1 MGSRDLRMVA
11 MAQVLAGLYELTA
24 LIGRGPT
31 GTVWRGRDRST
42 RENIAVKVLH
52 PELSADPGTVDRFIR
67 ERPILTAF
75 LHPAFVR
82 VRDLVTA
89 DGIVALV
96 MELITGWDLR
106 RHIDHAGPLPLSMA
120 AEIAATLAEALA
132 SAHDAGVVHCDVK
145 PSNVLLAEPTGDARL
160 TDCRVAR
167 LGRGSQGRAAWYT
180 NPAYAAP
187 EVIRGGPPQSA
198 TDVYALGL
206 VLWEMVTGA
215 THFEGA
221 DVEEVLAS
229 HLGAEPTLPD
239 AVPSRLRRIMED
251 CLRREPAERPTVE
264 ELALRLHLVREWL
277 SAVAERAPRTLVPPN
292 GGMATTTQ
300 PLIDTGLGSAAG
312 PRAGLPDEPSSAS
325 SAGSAFVPPLTPPM
339 SPPTATAVRP
349 PASPGA
355 EATLPPVPEP
365 TVGDVSGSAA
375 VPGVPDYAADLDGQV
390 WPQPVPVRAGR
401 DRSGRP
407 RLAAIAGGL
416 LLMVATLFGVVLLS
430 SKTDDGQTGAGSGAQ
445 TSPRSANPSATE
457 PQLATAPPGSASP
470 ATAEGATTF
479 VHFWFETL
487 DVAVRTGDTSIL
499 EAASSP
505 SCDACRD
512 VIQVIRD
519 GYREGGVLRGGSYSV
534 RVVNADDF
542 FSADRPAV
550 RAVFDRS
557 PRSAVDAD
565 GQQHDVFP
573 GGTFLT
579 CQVLLERANGH
590 WRVLEIFSPGGIA

>member
-11 MAQVLAGLYELTA
+11 MAQVLAGQYELTA

-31 GTVWRGRDRST
+31 GVVWRGRERGT

-52 PELSADPGTVDRFIR
+52 PELSADPGTVDRFRR

-75 LHPAFVR
+75 LHPTYVR

-96 MELITGWDLR
+96 MEFVTGWDLR
-106 RHIDHAGPLPLSMA
+106 RHIDHAGPLPLPMA

-167 LGRGSQGRAAWYT
+167 LARGYQGRAAWYT

-206 VLWEMVTGA
+206 VLCEMVTG
-215 THFEGA
+215 TTPFEGA

-229 HLGAEPTLPD
+229 HLGAEPTLP
-239 AVPSRLRRIMED
+239 AAIPSRLRRIMED
-251 CLRREPAERPTVE
+251 CLHREPAERPTAE
-264 ELALRLHLVREWL
+264 ELAMRLYLASEWL
-277 SAVAERAPRTLVPPN
+277 SAVTGRAQRAAVPPN
-292 GGMATTTQ
+292 GEMATT
-300 PLIDTGLGSAAG
+300 A
-312 PRAGLPDEPSSAS
+312 
-325 SAGSAFVPPLTPPM
+325 
-339 SPPTATAVRP
+339 P
-349 PASPGA
+349 PAVSPDA
-355 EATLPPVPEP
+355 EATLPPAPRVSSERAEP
-365 TVGDVSGSAA
+365 TVGDVPGSAA
-375 VPGVPDYAADLDGQV
+375 VQGASDNAADPDGQV
-390 WPQPVPVRAGR
+390 WPQPAPVRAGR
-401 DRSGRP
+401 DRSGHK
-407 RLAAIAGGL
+407 RLAALAGGL
-416 LLMVATLFGVVLLS
+416 LMVAALLGVLLLS
-430 SKTDDGQTGAGSGAQ
+430 SKADDGRAGGGAQ
-445 TSPRSANPSATE
+445 TSPRSANPSANE
-457 PQLATAPPGSASP
+457 PQPATAPPGSAAP
-470 ATAEGATTF
+470 ATREGATTF
-479 VHFWFETL
+479 VYFWFETL
-487 DVAVRTGDTSIL
+487 DAAVRTGDTTIL
-499 EAASSP
+499 DAASSP
-505 SCDACRD
+505 SCQACRGA
-512 VIQVIRD
+512 IQVIRD
-519 GYREGGVLRGGSYSV
+519 GYREGGTLRGGSYSV

-542 FSADRPAV
+542 FSVDRPEM

-557 PRSAVDAD
+557 PRSAVDAG

-579 CQVLLERANGH
+579 CQVVLERADGR
-590 WRVLEIFSPGGIA
+590 WRVLEIFSPAGIA